1 MKNFLSNRYKSIWKG
16 WLTAIDKKRSLC
28 MREKH
33 IFNSFTIYMFVAP
46 HWFSLFVAVCTFL
59 LLRGRG
65 QSSSEQTER
74 SLCCGGAGVASLRNT
89 TAVGSGIASLLYNK
103 PQHPAHTRHQQNI
116 GHRQGMFRCDCQ
128 VIDNPTVIEWAL
140 FTNYSSTRA
149 WWLVRCGG

>member
-1 MKNFLSNRYKSIWKG
+1 MKKFSFKYIFLSIWKG
-16 WLTAIDKKRSLC
+16 WLISILTRNIN

-116 GHRQGMFRCDCQ
+116 GHRRCVVMSRDRRK
-128 VIDNPTVIEWAL
+128 PTVSE
-140 FTNYSSTRA
+140 SSD
-149 WWLVRCGG
+149 WWLSIRYWWLRLMIS